1 VTIGAYDGVHLGHQA
16 VIAEVRRMAGE
27 RAGGPLET
35 AVVTFDRH
43 PAMVVRPESAPLL
56 LTDLDQKLELLAT
69 TGLDHAVVLHFDE
82 ARSKESAEDFVQE
95 VLVDCLAARLVV
107 VGEDFHF
114 GRERKGDVALLE
126 RMGADLGFDVDGL
139 DLVGML
145 QERATVAVDVDAMHL
160 ARQARRDELLALETA
175 RPGVIDWLD
184 EAAALDLDVAIA
196 SSSPHSWVGPHLER
210 LDLRHHFTHVACYAE
225 GLNAKPAPDLYL
237 AACAALGVAPNEAI
251 AVEDSPNGINA
262 ARAAGL
268 FCVAV
273 PNQITA
279 QFDISHADLVLPSL
293 AESTLGDVI
302 TRIG

>member
-1 VTIGAYDGVHLGHQA
+1 MAKRY
-16 VIAEVRRMAGE
+16 RRRFMI
-27 RAGGPLET
+27 R
-35 AVVTFDRH
+35 AVVFDFDGLILDTETPVFTAWQDAFAAH
-43 PAMVVRPESAPLL
+43 GTE
-56 LTDLDQKLELLAT
+56 LTIEEWA
-69 TGLDHAVVLHFDE
+69 
-82 ARSKESAEDFVQE
+82 QE
-95 VLVDCLAARLVV
+95 V
-107 VGEDFHF
+107 GT
-114 GRERKGDVALLE
+114 
-126 RMGADLGFDVDGL
+126 VDGL

-279 QFDISHADLVLPSL
+279 QFDISHADLVMPSL
-293 AESTLGDVI
+293 AECTLGDVI
-302 TRIG
+302 TRVG